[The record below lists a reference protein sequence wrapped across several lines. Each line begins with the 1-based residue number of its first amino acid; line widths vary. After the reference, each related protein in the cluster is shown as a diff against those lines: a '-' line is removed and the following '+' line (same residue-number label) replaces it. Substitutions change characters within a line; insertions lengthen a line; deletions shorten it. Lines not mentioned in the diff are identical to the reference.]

1 MARLNCSFLI
11 RCWWLRGGERRIEM
25 HHIQSGGRVRAASL
39 IEGMAWMDAHCGDG
53 VVAQPGLP
61 ARPHPSE
68 EEVVPDT

>member
-11 RCWWLRGGERRIEM
+11 RCWWLQSSERRIEM

-39 IEGMAWMDAHCGDG
+39 IEGMEWMDVHCGDR
-53 VVAQPGLP
+53 VVEQASLA
-61 ARPHPSE
+61 ARLHQSE